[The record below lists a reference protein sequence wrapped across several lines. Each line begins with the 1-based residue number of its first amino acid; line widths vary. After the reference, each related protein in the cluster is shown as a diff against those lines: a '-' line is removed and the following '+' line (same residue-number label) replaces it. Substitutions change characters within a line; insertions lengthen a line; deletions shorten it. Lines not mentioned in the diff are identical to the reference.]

1 MGFRFQ
7 KAFLY
12 LQIVQTTLSYHSLH
26 QAINDLPSNHLLR
39 VEGMVDPNLEMA
51 EIHRRVFDA
60 AGPALLFENVKGS
73 PFSAVSNLYGTKERT
88 AYLFRNQLEQVQK
101 LIQLKA
107 DPSDFLRHPTRYL
120 KTPFT
125 ALKGL
130 PLKARWNKSILKNK
144 TTIDQ
149 LPQVIS
155 WPKDGGAFITLPQ
168 VMSLPPNDTSIMNSN
183 IGMYRIQISGNDYTP
198 NLEAGMHYQL
208 HRGIGIHHTLYNET
222 KDEFKVSIFVGGP
235 PSHAFAAIMPLPEGL
250 SEVTFAGLLAGRR
263 FRYFW
268 HDGFVISADADF
280 CITGVIKKDS
290 MKPEGPFGDHLG
302 YYSLTHDFPVLEI
315 KNVYHRKNPIWH
327 FTVVGRPP
335 QEDSYFGWL
344 IHQLVKPLAPKE
356 FPGLKEVHA
365 VDAAGVHPLL
375 IAIGKER
382 YMPFREPVPEELLTI
397 ANHLLGKGQ
406 TSLTKYL
413 FIACDEDNPALTTNS
428 IGEFFQHMLCRINL
442 KRDLHFQT
450 RTTIDTLDY
459 SGDGWNA
466 GSKLVVAA
474 RGPAIRKLGST
485 LPDNISLPSSCKR
498 LDLIMPGVVAVSF
511 NNFTNDETAKKEM
524 EELTNHLATQNM
536 DAWPLWIIT
545 EDSQWM
551 SEHLNNF
558 LWAAFTR
565 SQPAKDIYGVNAQF
579 IDKHWSCDAPLI
591 IDSRVKPHHAP
602 VLETDP
608 QVSKKVDAMFAK
620 GGALHGKVKGL

>member
-1 MGFRFQ
+1 MSYRT
-7 KAFLY
+7 
-12 LQIVQTTLSYHSLH
+12 LQ
-26 QAINDLPSNHLLR
+26 QAINDLPADHLVR
-39 VEGMVDPNLEMA
+39 VEGEVDPNLEMA
-51 EIHRRVFDA
+51 EIHRRVFDVS
-60 AGPALLFENVKGS
+60 GPALLFENVKGS
-73 PFSAVSNLYGTKERT
+73 PFRAVSNVYGTKERT
-88 AYLFRNQLEQVQK
+88 AYLFRNQLEQVQR

-107 DPSDFLRHPTRYL
+107 DPSSFLKHPLHYL

-130 PLKARWNKSILKNK
+130 PLKSRWNKSILKN
-144 TTIDQ
+144 TTTLDQ

-183 IGMYRIQISGNDYTP
+183 IGMYRIQISGNEYLP

-222 KDEFKVSIFVGGP
+222 DEEFKVTIFVGGP

-268 HDGFVISADADF
+268 NNGFVLSADADF
-280 CITGVIKKDS
+280 CITGVIKKKVK
-290 MKPEGPFGDHLG
+290 KPEGPFGDHLG
-302 YYSLTHDFPVLEI
+302 YYSLAHDFPVLEI
-315 KNVYHRKNPIWH
+315 KHVFHRPDPIWQ

-365 VDAAGVHPLL
+365 IDAAGVHPLL

-382 YMPFREPVPEELLTI
+382 YMPFREPVPEEILTI

-413 FIACDEDNPALTTNS
+413 FIACDEDNPALSTND
-428 IGEFFQHMLCRINL
+428 IAAFFQHMLSRIDL
-442 KRDLHFQT
+442 TRDLHFQT

-466 GSKLVVAA
+466 GSKLVIAA
-474 RGPAIRKLGST
+474 RGPKVRILGT
-485 LPDNISLPSSCKR
+485 ELPKDLSLPSSCKSIH
-498 LDLIMPGVVAVSF
+498 LVMPGVVAVSF
-511 NNFTNDETAKKEM
+511 SAFTNEENAKSEMEALANSLAAKKITE
-524 EELTNHLATQNM
+524 
-536 DAWPLWIIT
+536 WPLWVIT

-551 SEHLNNF
+551 SQHLNNF
-558 LWAAFTR
+558 IWATFTR
-565 SQPAKDIYGVNAQF
+565 SQPAKDIYGVNSRF
-579 IDKHWSCDAPLI
+579 IDKHWTCDAPLI
-591 IDSRVKPHHAP
+591 IDARIKPHHAP
-602 VLETDP
+602 ILETDP
-608 QVSKKVDAMFAK
+608 EVRKRVDQMFAA
-620 GGALHGKVKGL
+620 GGTLHGKVKGL

>member
-1 MGFRFQ
+1 MS
-7 KAFLY
+7 Y
-12 LQIVQTTLSYHSLH
+12 SSLQQALH
-26 QAINDLPSNHLLR
+26 DLPADQLLR
-39 VEGMVDPNLEMA
+39 IESEVDPLLEMA
-51 EIHRRVFDA
+51 EIHRRVFEVS
-60 AGPALLFENVKGS
+60 GPALFFQNVKGS
-73 PFSAVSNLYGTKERT
+73 PFSAASNLYGTKERT
-88 AYLFRNQLEQVQK
+88 AYLFRQQLDQVQR

-107 DPSDFLRHPTRYL
+107 DPADLLKHPGRFL

-130 PLKARWNKSILKNK
+130 PMKSRWNKSIVQN
-144 TTIDQ
+144 TTTLDQ

-168 VMSLPPNDTSIMNSN
+168 VMTLPPNDKSIMNSN
-183 IGMYRIQISGNDYTP
+183 IGMYRIQISGNDYLP
-198 NLEAGMHYQL
+198 NEEAGMHYQL
-208 HRGIGIHHTLYNET
+208 HRGIGIHHTMYNET
-222 KDEFKVSIFVGGP
+222 EEEFKVSIFVGGP

-268 HDGFVISADADF
+268 HNGFVISSDADF
-280 CITGVIKKDS
+280 CITGVIKKKV

-315 KNVYHRKNPIWH
+315 SDVYHRKNPIWH

-375 IAIGKER
+375 LAIGKER

-413 FIACDEDNPALTTNS
+413 LIACDEDNPSLSTHDIAD
-428 IGEFFQHMLCRINL
+428 FFQHMLSRINFN
-442 KRDLHFQT
+442 RDLHFQT

-459 SGDGWNA
+459 SGDGWNT
-466 GSKLVVAA
+466 GSKLVIAA
-474 RGPAIRKLGST
+474 RGPEIRTLGAN
-485 LPDNISLPSSCKR
+485 LPHDISLPSSCKG
-498 LDLIMPGVVAVSF
+498 LHLVMPGVIAVSF
-511 NNFTNDETAKKEM
+511 NAYRNAETAKKEM
-524 EELTNHLATQNM
+524 DELTNHLETQKL
-536 DAWPLWIIT
+536 ASWPLWVIT

-551 SEHLNNF
+551 SQHINNF
-558 LWAAFTR
+558 LWATFTR
-565 SQPAKDIYGVNAQF
+565 SQPAKDLYGVHSKF
-579 IDKHWSCDAPLI
+579 VDKHWTLDAPLI
-591 IDSRVKPHHAP
+591 IDARIKPHHAP
-602 VLETDP
+602 ELVTDAG
-608 QVSKKVDAMFAK
+608 VSKKVDQMFAR
-620 GGALHGKVKGL
+620 GGILHGKVKGL

>member
-1 MGFRFQ
+1 MS
-7 KAFLY
+7 Y
-12 LQIVQTTLSYHSLH
+12 SSLQ
-26 QAINDLPSNHLLR
+26 QAINDLPADQLLR
-39 VEGMVDPNLEMA
+39 IEAEVDPVLEMA
-51 EIHRRVFDA
+51 EIHRRVFEVS
-60 AGPALLFENVKGS
+60 GPALLFENVKGS
-73 PFSAVSNLYGTKERT
+73 PFAAASNLYGTKERT
-88 AYLFRNQLEQVQK
+88 AYLFRKQLDQVQR

-107 DPSDFLRHPTRYL
+107 DPADLLKNPGRFL

-130 PLKARWNKSILKNK
+130 PLKSRWNKSIVQN
-144 TTIDQ
+144 TTTLDQ

-168 VMSLPPNDTSIMNSN
+168 VMTLPPNDKSIMNSN
-183 IGMYRIQISGNDYTP
+183 IGMYRIQISGNDYLP
-198 NLEAGMHYQL
+198 NQEAGMHYQL
-208 HRGIGIHHTLYNET
+208 HRGIGIHHTMYNET
-222 KDEFKVSIFVGGP
+222 EEEFKVSIFVGGP

-268 HDGFVISADADF
+268 HNGFVISADADF
-280 CITGVIKKDS
+280 CITGVIKKNA

-302 YYSLTHDFPVLEI
+302 YYSLTHDFPVLDI
-315 KNVYHRKNPIWH
+315 KNIYHRRNPIWH

-344 IHQLVKPLAPKE
+344 IHQLVEPLAPKE

-375 IAIGKER
+375 LAIGKER
-382 YMPFREPVPEELLTI
+382 YMPFRESVPEELLTI

-406 TSLTKYL
+406 TSLSKYL
-413 FIACDEDNPALTTNS
+413 LIACDEDNPSLTTHD
-428 IGEFFQHMLCRINL
+428 IADFFQHMLCRINF

-459 SGDGWNA
+459 SGDGWNT
-466 GSKLVVAA
+466 GSKLVIAA
-474 RGPAIRKLGST
+474 RGPAIRSLGTS
-485 LPDNISLPSSCKR
+485 LPNDISLPPSCK
-498 LDLIMPGVVAVSF
+498 DLHLVMPGVVAVSF
-511 NNFTNDETAKKEM
+511 KAYSDEETAKKEL
-524 EELTNHLATQNM
+524 EELANYLSAKNLAS
-536 DAWPLWIIT
+536 WPLWVIT

-551 SEHLNNF
+551 SQHINNF
-558 LWAAFTR
+558 IWATFTR
-565 SQPAKDIYGVNAQF
+565 SQPAKDLYGVHSRF
-579 IDKHWSCDAPLI
+579 VDKHWTIDAPLM
-591 IDSRVKPHHAP
+591 IDARIKPHHAP

-608 QVSKKVDAMFAK
+608 EVSKKVDQMFAK
-620 GGALHGKVKGL
+620 GGILHGKVKGL